1 MSFVFM
7 PALFAAIFCELLRS
21 TALLFERTDT
31 FLLRCLSKNSGVP
44 EIVS

>member
-7 PALFAAIFCELLRS
+7 PVLFAAIFCELLRP
-21 TALLFERTDT
+21 TALLFERAGA
-31 FLLRCLSKNSGVP
+31 FLLRCLRKNSGVP